1 MVSIIIAD
9 DQLIVREGL
18 KMVLSL
24 QADAK
29 VIGEAANGQE
39 LLRLLADYSPDVILM
54 DIKMPLMNGI
64 EATKAVKQ
72 GYPGVKV
79 IILTTF
85 NDREFILAGLKHG
98 ADGYILKD
106 SASEDIMAA
115 IRSACEGNIMLNPQI
130 TRELV
135 DALNSA
141 GTIHSLPTENGT
153 PTVSP
158 WLTPR
163 ELEVAK
169 GIMEGKSNKIISNE
183 LFITEGTV
191 KNYVSRMLNKLEL
204 NNRTELTLYLQKLN
218 I

>member
-64 EATKAVKQ
+64 EATKAVKE
-72 GYPGVKV
+72 GYPGIKV

-153 PTVSP
+153 PAVSP
-158 WLTPR
+158 GSRQESLRWPR
-163 ELEVAK
+163 GLWR
-169 GIMEGKSNKIISNE
+169 GKATKPSATSC
-183 LFITEGTV
+183 L
-191 KNYVSRMLNKLEL
+191 
-204 NNRTELTLYLQKLN
+204 LQKAR
-218 I
+218 